1 MAELFPGILLDIVDD
16 EWLVDKLPHDVFV
29 LVSLLENNLSAGGD
43 GFVEI
48 VA

>member
-1 MAELFPGILLDIVDD
+1 VFFFT
-16 EWLVDKLPHDVFV
+16 VFV

-43 GFVEI
+43 GLVEI